1 MDPLDVIS
9 NLDKVVPYFQPI
21 YGADTQNCVG
31 VEVVGRLKLENL
43 HSLEFFFAND
53 LVPDDYLLE
62 VDNHILIQ
70 ALDEVVQSKFDG
82 GIFINRHPSA
92 LLSDDPENLLSI
104 LQSYEEKAIQL
115 NKIVIIL
122 QHQLFYGFEKELK
135 NLITY
140 YQTYGIKF
148 AINSVNEKLIN
159 LEKLRF
165 LSPDII
171 KIDFKMVQQLHTSSF
186 QDLLNSVIYVARKVG
201 ASMYYDGII
210 DSIQLRNAWKNGG
223 RFYQGA
229 YLFTPQPSIS
239 QLNHECEPLK
249 NDILKYIRGEK
260 NKLIALRDMTNLIQ
274 QKVESAI
281 NKFKLGADLNSFL
294 MNISSELNSFCF
306 RMYICDEDGFQ
317 QSANLFKV
325 NGEQWE
331 LQEKYK
337 GRNWSWRPYFLE
349 TVLKMQSND
358 QGQLSDMYRDIETG
372 EKIRTFSYPMNN
384 GSYLYIDLS
393 YDFLFKHNELLF

>member
-9 NLDKVVPYFQPI
+9 NLDKVIPYFQPI
-21 YGADTQNCVG
+21 YGADTQNCVAI
-31 VEVVGRLKLENL
+31 EVVGRMNLDNL
-43 HSLEFFFAND
+43 HSLEFFFSND

-62 VDNHILIQ
+62 VDNHILFQ
-70 ALDEVVQSKFDG
+70 SLDEVVRSKFKG
-82 GIFINRHPSA
+82 NIFINRHPSA

-104 LQSYEEKAIQL
+104 LQEYEEKGIKL
-115 NKIVIIL
+115 NNIVIIL

-148 AINSVNEKLIN
+148 AINSVNDKLIN
-159 LEKLRF
+159 LEKLRY

-186 QDLLNSVIYVARKVG
+186 QDLLHSVIHVARKIG

-210 DSIQLRNAWKNGG
+210 DSLQLRNAWKNGG

-229 YLFTPQPSIS
+229 YLCIPQISINN
-239 QLNHECEPLK
+239 LNHESEPLK
-249 NDILKYIRGEK
+249 KDILKYIREEK
-260 NKLIALRDMTNLIQ
+260 TKLTALRDMTNLIQ
-274 QKVESAI
+274 QRVETAI
-281 NKFKLGADLNSFL
+281 QKYNLKTNLNDFL
-294 MNISSELNSFCF
+294 QKISSELNSFSF

-317 QSANLFKV
+317 QSANFFKV
-325 NGEQWE
+325 YGEQWE
-331 LQEKYK
+331 IQQQYV

-349 TVLKMQSND
+349 TVLRMKAND
-358 QGQLSDMYRDIETG
+358 RGVLSDMYRDIETG
-372 EKIRTFSYPMNN
+372 EKIRTFSYPLEN
-384 GSYLYIDLS
+384 GCYLYIDLS

>member
-92 LLSDDPENLLSI
+92 LLADDPENLLSI
-104 LQSYEEKAIQL
+104 LQSYEEKGIQL

-159 LEKLRF
+159 LE
-165 LSPDII
+165 
-171 KIDFKMVQQLHTSSF
+171 
-186 QDLLNSVIYVARKVG
+186 N
-201 ASMYYDGII
+201 
-210 DSIQLRNAWKNGG
+210 W
-223 RFYQGA
+223 
-229 YLFTPQPSIS
+229 
-239 QLNHECEPLK
+239 
-249 NDILKYIRGEK
+249 EK
-260 NKLIALRDMTNLIQ
+260 R
-274 QKVESAI
+274 V
-281 NKFKLGADLNSFL
+281 
-294 MNISSELNSFCF
+294 
-306 RMYICDEDGFQ
+306 
-317 QSANLFKV
+317 
-325 NGEQWE
+325 
-331 LQEKYK
+331 
-337 GRNWSWRPYFLE
+337 
-349 TVLKMQSND
+349 
-358 QGQLSDMYRDIETG
+358 
-372 EKIRTFSYPMNN
+372 
-384 GSYLYIDLS
+384 
-393 YDFLFKHNELLF
+393 

>member
-1 MDPLDVIS
+1 MDPLDVVS
-9 NLDKVVPYFQPI
+9 NLDKVIPYFQPI
-21 YGADTQNCVG
+21 YGADTQNCTG
-31 VEVVGRLKLENL
+31 IEVVGRMKQETL

-70 ALDEVVQSKFDG
+70 SLEEVVRSNFKG
-82 GIFINRHPSA
+82 SIFINRHPSA
-92 LLSDDPENLLSI
+92 LLADDPENLLSI
-104 LQSYEEKAIQL
+104 LQSYEDKGIKL
-115 NKIVIIL
+115 KNIVIIL

-148 AINSVNEKLIN
+148 AINSVNDKLIN
-159 LEKLRF
+159 LEKLRY

-171 KIDFKMVQQLHTSSF
+171 KIDFKMVQQIHTSSF
-186 QDLLNSVIYVARKVG
+186 QDLLHSVIHVARKIG

-210 DSIQLRNAWKNGG
+210 DSLQLRSAWKNGG

-229 YLFTPQPSIS
+229 YLCVPQPEIN
-239 QLNHECEPLK
+239 QINHECEPLK
-249 NDILKYIRGEK
+249 NDIVKFIRGEK
-260 NKLIALRDMTNLIQ
+260 TKLIALRDMTNLIQ
-274 QKVESAI
+274 QRVETVI
-281 NKFKLGADLNSFL
+281 NKFNDKDLNVFL
-294 MNISSELNSFCF
+294 QKISIELNSFCF

-317 QSANLFKV
+317 QTANLFKLY
-325 NGEQWE
+325 GEQWE
-331 LQEKYK
+331 LQSQYK

-349 TVLKMQSND
+349 TILRMQAND
-358 QGQLSDMYRDIETG
+358 RGILSDVYRDIETG
-372 EKIRTFSYPMNN
+372 EKIRTFSYPMEN

>member
-9 NLDKVVPYFQPI
+9 NLDKVIPYYQPI
-21 YGADTQNCVG
+21 YGADTQSCVG
-31 VEVVGRLKLENL
+31 IEVVGRMNL
-43 HSLEFFFAND
+43 DNIHSLEFFFSND

-70 ALDEVVQSKFDG
+70 SLEEAVRSNFKG
-82 GIFINRHPSA
+82 SIFINRHPSA
-92 LLSDDPENLLSI
+92 LLTDDPESLLSI
-104 LQSYEEKAIQL
+104 FQAYEGKGIKL
-115 NKIVIIL
+115 SNIVIIL

-148 AINSVNEKLIN
+148 AINSVNDKLIN
-159 LEKLRF
+159 LEKLRY

-186 QDLLNSVIYVARKVG
+186 QDLLHSVIHVARKIG

-210 DSIQLRNAWKNGG
+210 DSLQLRNAWKNGG

-229 YLFTPQPSIS
+229 YLCTPQPTIKKLNQESE
-239 QLNHECEPLK
+239 QLK
-249 NDILKYIRGEK
+249 TDIVKYIRGEK
-260 NKLIALRDMTNLIQ
+260 SKLIALRDMTNLIHQ
-274 QKVESAI
+274 RIEVAI
-281 NKFKLGADLNSFL
+281 NKYQINSDLDAFL
-294 MNISSELNSFCF
+294 LKISSELNSFCF

-317 QSANLFKV
+317 QSSNLFKLY
-325 NGEQWE
+325 GEQWE
-331 LQEKYK
+331 LQQKYR

-349 TVLKMQSND
+349 TILKMQAND
-358 QGQLSDMYRDIETG
+358 HGILSDMYRDIETG
-372 EKIRTFSYPMNN
+372 EKIRTFSYPLEN
-384 GSYLYIDLS
+384 GSYIYIDLS

>member
-9 NLDKVVPYFQPI
+9 NLDKVIPYFQPI
-21 YGADTQNCVG
+21 YGADTQNCIG
-31 VEVVGRLKLENL
+31 IEVVGRMNLETL

-70 ALDEVVQSKFDG
+70 ALDEVLRTKFDG

-92 LLSDDPENLLSI
+92 LLSDDPENLLTI
-104 LQSYEEKAIQL
+104 LQSYEEKGIKL
-115 NKIVIIL
+115 SKVVIIL

-148 AINSVNEKLIN
+148 AINSVNDKLIN
-159 LEKLRF
+159 LEKLRH

-171 KIDFKMVQQLHTSSF
+171 KIDFKMVQQLHTASF
-186 QDLLNSVIYVARKVG
+186 QDLLNSVIYVARKIG

-229 YLFTPQPSIS
+229 YLCKPQASITKA
-239 QLNHECEPLK
+239 NYECEPLK
-249 NDILKYIRGEK
+249 NDIVKFIRGEK
-260 NKLIALRDMTNLIQ
+260 SKLIALRDMTNLIQ
-274 QKVESAI
+274 LRVESAI
-281 NKFKLGADLNSFL
+281 NKYKLGEDINSFL
-294 MNISSELNSFCF
+294 LSISSELNSFCF

-317 QSANLFKV
+317 QSANLFKLY
-325 NGEQWE
+325 GEQWE
-331 LQEKYK
+331 LQHQYK

-372 EKIRTFSYPMNN
+372 EKIRTFSYPMSN
-384 GSYLYIDLS
+384 GNYLYIDLS